1 MPCRDERS
9 WQKVNGIEVRPPQY
23 EKHVGRPSKKRRQ
36 NPVEME
42 EGAKMSRHGTI
53 SHCSVCNS
61 TEHNKRKCPNKGQ
74 QGQSL
79 SVDKRPQTQ
88 GGQKRKLEV
97 KRNILTLESGTTS
110 VGHRKQRT
118 QTTVLE
124 TLLLQAQASQQ
135 SHVSPGPIP
144 ESAFIARNRDALQP
158 TTATTST
165 VGLKKKQKKRV
176 TKASITEY
184 K

>member
-1 MPCRDERS
+1 MAPQRRAPGD
-9 WQKVNGIEVRPPQY
+9 PP
-23 EKHVGRPSKKRRQ
+23 
-36 NPVEME
+36 PVYGPME
-42 EGAKMSRHGTI
+42 ERF
-53 SHCSVCNS
+53 SVEINHAGLFCGS
-61 TEHNKRKCPNKGQ
+61 GMNKAYFDGR
-74 QGQSL
+74 
-79 SVDKRPQTQ
+79 VDHFD
-88 GGQKRKLEV
+88 GCE
-97 KRNILTLESGTTS
+97 ESGTTS